1 MPPLLVVRDYS
12 LTINNA
18 ICLSL
23 VVLSLDPSQPTMPT
37 LLSSLSLHINNVWA
51 IINQFGHLGHTILK
65 RLLWFSLHNIVL
77 CRLSGV
83 GVVHAVSPRYWML
96 RTSGSLALGKFL
108 KRTSHLFCTLCTPPQ
123 APASHWPSHGNLW
136 NLPQAIRVN
145 TSLSENSGSFKHGQK
160 WKLPM
165 NNDLQWWSIMLTFWT
180 FIRVKNTIRT
190 ILLNFYLR

>member
-1 MPPLLVVRDYS
+1 MLNHVDHQVDPVPLVWETWNDFNIPAPFWYNYLRCGS
-12 LTINNA
+12 LQQSWSPWSHKLIKA
-18 ICLSL
+18 S
-23 VVLSLDPSQPTMPT
+23 
-37 LLSSLSLHINNVWA
+37 
-51 IINQFGHLGHTILK
+51 
-65 RLLWFSLHNIVL
+65 LLWFSLHIVL

-83 GVVHAVSPRYWML
+83 GVVHVSPCSWLL